1 MRRERIRDTVCDLAL
16 WAALSCFVLL
26 KGDPNDG
33 GSWWSVAVGVPL
45 IGVAVLLCRAR
56 PLLSLC
62 LASALSASQS
72 PELFTPTYTVAM
84 VVFGYLAGRRTA
96 HARPALAAFA
106 GIAAAGL
113 VLSFVLGENLWTW
126 FTLLTTL
133 LFAVVVPW
141 LLGRY
146 VRQYAELIRSGW
158 QLADRMEREQR
169 AVADR
174 ERLRERS
181 RIAGDMH
188 DSLGHDLS
196 LIAVRAAVLEVDRS
210 LGEQQRAAAGELRQA
225 AADATARLRDIIGV
239 LRADDEGAPTAP
251 VDETVKALV
260 ARARE
265 SGVPVELAEADAPPD
280 APGAQPPL
288 PRMTGRAV
296 HRVVQES
303 LTNATKHAPGAA
315 VLVRVVR
322 DESTVTVAVT
332 NSATAGLVRPGAGG
346 TGLVGLD
353 ERVRLAGGAL
363 AHGPSPDGGFAVTAR
378 LPLTGDSA
386 PAPAPAAGTEAPTS
400 ARELDRAR
408 QRVRRGL
415 VQAIVAPVAVIAV
428 LGVLMLG
435 FHLYSQ
441 TRTVL
446 DRESYD
452 LIEVGDAR
460 ADVETRLPRYSLDGA
475 PEGVEPEPPG
485 AGACEYYRSA
495 KYDVTPA
502 YRLCFEGGRLSSK
515 AIVVDVPNE
524 ETRPTG

>member
-1 MRRERIRDTVCDLAL
+1 MRRERTRDTACDLAL

-33 GSWWSVAVGVPL
+33 GSWWAVAVGVPL

-56 PLLSLC
+56 PLLSLSI
-62 LASALSASQS
+62 AVALSASQS
-72 PELFTPTYTVAM
+72 PDLFTPTYTVAM
-84 VVFGYLAGRRTA
+84 AVFGYLAGRRTA
-96 HARPALAAFA
+96 LARPALAAFA
-106 GIAAAGL
+106 GVAAAGL

-126 FTLLTTL
+126 FTLLVTL

-251 VDETVKALV
+251 ADETVKALV
-260 ARARE
+260 ERARE
-265 SGVPVELAEADAPPD
+265 SGVAVELTEANTPD
-280 APGAQPPL
+280 APDAPDPL
-288 PRMTGRAV
+288 PQMTSRAV

-322 DESTVTVAVT
+322 DTSTVTVTVT
-332 NSATAGLVRPGAGG
+332 NNAAARPVRPGASG

-386 PAPAPAAGTEAPTS
+386 PTPTPAPGPEAPTS

-408 QRVRRGL
+408 KRLRRVL
-415 VQAIVAPVAVIAV
+415 VQAIVVPVAVIGV

-441 TRTVL
+441 TRTVM
-446 DRESYD
+446 DREVYD
-452 LIEVGDAR
+452 RIQVGDAR

-495 KYDVTPA
+495 KYAATPA
-502 YRLCFEGGRLSSK
+502 YRLCFKDGRLASK

-524 ETRPTG
+524 ETRPTV